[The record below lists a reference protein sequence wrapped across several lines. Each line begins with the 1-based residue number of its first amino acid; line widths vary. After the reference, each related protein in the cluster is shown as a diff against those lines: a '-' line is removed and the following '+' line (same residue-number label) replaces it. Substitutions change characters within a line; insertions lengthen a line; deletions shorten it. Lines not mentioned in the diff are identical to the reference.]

1 MTCGQKGKWPGVPL
15 SRPSV
20 AGQPKPALLSD
31 LQGYCARSQ
40 DRTRHMACSFRIP
53 IRAIIP
59 VAAPVS
65 QLGGGDAHRACRKS
79 AARSEEHTS
88 ELQSLMRISYA
99 VFCLNKK
106 KNSSKQTIPHTI
118 DRQSKQTQQKNTNK

>member
-65 QLGGGDAHRACRKS
+65 QLGGGDAHRARRKS
-79 AARSEEHTS
+79 AACT
-88 ELQSLMRISYA
+88 ISPY
-99 VFCLNKK
+99 
-106 KNSSKQTIPHTI
+106 P
-118 DRQSKQTQQKNTNK
+118 DRQSVGKGKSVTVRVDLGGRRIRKKNKKQ

>member
-31 LQGYCARSQ
+31 LKGYCARSQ
-40 DRTRHMACSFRIP
+40 ERTRHMACSVRIP

-59 VAAPVS
+59 VTAPVS
-65 QLGGGDAHRACRKS
+65 PLGGGDAHRVCRKS
-79 AARSEEHTS
+79 AAGTLYPCPQIGRASGRERGGRYEK
-88 ELQSLMRISYA
+88 I
-99 VFCLNKK
+99 
-106 KNSSKQTIPHTI
+106 
-118 DRQSKQTQQKNTNK
+118 

>member
-1 MTCGQKGKWPGVPL
+1 MTCDQKGKWPGVPL

-20 AGQPKPALLSD
+20 AGRPKQALLSD

-40 DRTRHMACSFRIP
+40 DRTRRVASSFRIQ
-53 IRAIIP
+53 IRATIP

-79 AARSEEHTS
+79 AACTIRSEGRRVGKECVS
-88 ELQSLMRISYA
+88 KCRSRWSA
-99 VFCLNKK
+99 DRSKK
-106 KNSSKQTIPHTI
+106 KK
-118 DRQSKQTQQKNTNK
+118 

>member
-65 QLGGGDAHRACRKS
+65 QTGGDRKS
-79 AARSEEHTS
+79 VVEG
-88 ELQSLMRISYA
+88 QSVSVRVAIDGRRNIKNKIQRNDT
-99 VFCLNKK
+99 CL
-106 KNSSKQTIPHTI
+106 
-118 DRQSKQTQQKNTNK
+118 